1 MMNTLKKISLLFSV
15 TILLMSFSKINEEKI
30 PTNEIYE
37 TYNDASP
44 VDQDG
49 WSDWKTTTC
58 FRYLKYQI
66 KKASNDNGEW
76 YIRFKNN
83 YNKNISMSIEV
94 SGNVS
99 GRTDDGRFTVG
110 SGKNYT
116 QYYFVSKSS
125 SRINFTLKKVIFGKD
140 NWSGPYAECD
150 Y

>member
-1 MMNTLKKISLLFSV
+1 MNTLKKFSLCCFV
-15 TILLMSFSKINEEKI
+15 TILLMSFSKND
-30 PTNEIYE
+30 EIVISKKE
-37 TYNDASP
+37 VLESTYNTTLL
-44 VDQDG
+44 DQNG
-49 WSDWKTTTC
+49 WSDWQTTSC

-83 YNKNISMSIEV
+83 YNQNMSMSIEV

-125 SRINFTLKKVIFGKD
+125 SRINFTINKVIFGKD
-140 NWSGPYAECD
+140 NWSGPYAKCD